1 MYGRHVVAG
10 RLVARAAGLE
20 ADLLASVQQQE
31 EEEEDSRIAEADD
44 DDDEDVFGVGVV
56 EERAEVVAAAENAS
70 RNRARDM
77 DMLERAVH
85 IVGKDR
91 SARAVEV
98 LLEFTC
104 ALLSASYL
112 LSC

>member
-31 EEEEDSRIAEADD
+31 EEEEDSRIAEAD